1 MWDILRSGGGGGNGG
16 GGGGGVPPEV
26 DDEQRRP
33 TLLTVLSKGS
43 TLASERQKF
52 DRWRGIR

>member
-1 MWDILRSGGGGGNGG
+1 MWDILRIGVGGGSGV
-16 GGGGGVPPEV
+16 GGGVPPEV

-52 DRWRGIR
+52 DRWLEIR

>member
-1 MWDILRSGGGGGNGG
+1 MWDILRSGGSGNGV
-16 GGGGGVPPEV
+16 GGGVPPEV
-26 DDEQRRP
+26 YDEQRRP

-52 DRWRGIR
+52 DRWLEIR

>member
-1 MWDILRSGGGGGNGG
+1 MWDILRSGSGSGGNGV
-16 GGGGGVPPEV
+16 GGGVPPEV

-52 DRWRGIR
+52 DRWLEIR